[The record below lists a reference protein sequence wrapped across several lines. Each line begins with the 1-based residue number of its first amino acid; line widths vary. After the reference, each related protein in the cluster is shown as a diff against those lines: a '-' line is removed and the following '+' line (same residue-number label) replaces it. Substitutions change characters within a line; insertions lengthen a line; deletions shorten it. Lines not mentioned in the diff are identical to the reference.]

1 MNFSKFCEEGVNKKK
16 EKLKKE
22 TIQETYDDLKDLS
35 YDELTDRLY
44 SEVKKQKENGEFDIN
59 ALQENVERLKMF
71 IPHET
76 YMNMKNMIEKL
87 K

>member
-1 MNFSKFCEEGVNKKK
+1 MNFSKFCEEKK
-16 EKLKKE
+16 EKKDEKTEDILR
-22 TIQETYDDLKDLS
+22 QSYDDLKDLS
-35 YDELTDRLY
+35 HDELTERLY
-44 SEVKKQKENGEFDIN
+44 REVKKQKENGEFDIN

-71 IPHET
+71 IPQDT